1 MLATNLDPFRK
12 DHRPF
17 SVNPMNLTLAQQLGS
32 ALVGGG
38 RALTGAALDFIYP
51 PRCLLCDDDTLPGS
65 NSTGGHVP
73 FCDDCHAELC
83 PMATNACRRCG
94 APLGPYTRSGEGCTL
109 CIRERFAFDQVIRLG
124 LYRDELRAACL
135 MAKSPTG
142 ALMGRALASELVTAQ
157 REALTAQTFDAV
169 IPVPEHW
176 LKRLAR
182 PQYAAETLAR
192 ELSHRLKV
200 HLATGILAKRRWTPK
215 QARSSPAER
224 RIQQHGAFGT
234 AKRTDL
240 HGQTLLVVDDV
251 LTTGATAHE
260 VARMLKRA
268 GAKRVVVAV
277 IAVSP
282 PSM

>member
-1 MLATNLDPFRK
+1 MLAD
-12 DHRPF
+12 
-17 SVNPMNLTLAQQLGS
+17 
-32 ALVGGG
+32 
-38 RALTGAALDFIYP
+38 AALDFVYP

-65 NSTGGHVP
+65 NATSGHVS
-73 FCDDCHAELC
+73 FCGDCHAKLR
-83 PMATNACRRCG
+83 PATTNVCCRCG
-94 APLGPYTRSGEGCTL
+94 APLGPYSPSGEGCTL

-157 REALTAQTFDAV
+157 LEALTAQTFDAV

-182 PQYAAETLAR
+182 PQYAAETIAR

-200 HLATGILAKRRWTPK
+200 HLATGILAKQRWTPK

-282 PSM
+282 P

>member
-1 MLATNLDPFRK
+1 MLASIICLFGNE
-12 DHRPF
+12 HRPL
-17 SVNPMNLTLAQQLGS
+17 SVTPMNLTLAQQLGS
-32 ALVGGG
+32 TLVGGG
-38 RALTGAALDFIYP
+38 HALTDAAFDFVYP

-65 NSTGGHVP
+65 NMAGGHVP
-73 FCDDCHAELC
+73 FCDDCHAQLS
-83 PMATNACRRCG
+83 PVATHACRRCG
-94 APLGPYTRSGEGCTL
+94 APLGPYTRTGEGCTL
-109 CIRERFAFDQVIRLG
+109 CVRERFAFDQVIRLG
-124 LYRDELRAACL
+124 LYRDELRTACL

-157 REALTAQTFDAV
+157 HEAFTGQAFDAIV
-169 IPVPEHW
+169 PVPEHW

-182 PQYAAETLAR
+182 PQYAAETIAR
-192 ELSHRLKV
+192 ELSRRLKV

-224 RIQQHGAFGT
+224 RIQQHGAFDT

-240 HGQTLLVVDDV
+240 HGQTLLVVDDI
-251 LTTGATAHE
+251 LTTGATVHE
-260 VARMLKRA
+260 AARMLKRA

-282 PSM
+282 P

>member
-1 MLATNLDPFRK
+1 
-12 DHRPF
+12 
-17 SVNPMNLTLAQQLGS
+17 MNLTLAQQLGS

-65 NSTGGHVP
+65 SATGGHVP
-73 FCDDCHAELC
+73 FCGDCHAKLR
-83 PMATNACRRCG
+83 PSITNACRRCG
-94 APLGPYTRSGEGCTL
+94 TPLGPYTRSGEGCTL

-182 PQYAAETLAR
+182 PQYAAETIAR

-200 HLATGILAKRRWTPK
+200 HLATGILAKRSWTPK

-234 AKRTDL
+234 TKRINL

-282 PSM
+282 P